1 MPVAAKEDAKTVQ
14 LVDRILERAVQESAS
29 DIHIEPREDRV
40 RVRFRIDGMLVERPE
55 IPLNAGALKCPSV
68 FRPLKNPLKTTFAEK
83 SQN

>member
-29 DIHIEPREDRV
+29 DIHIEPREDLV

-55 IPLNAGALKCPSV
+55 IPVELKMAIVS
-68 FRPLKNPLKTTFAEK
+68 RL
-83 SQN
+83 